1 VSIALDRLVA
11 EKVMGYAQHEHMQDC
26 WTHHSFA
33 NGYLQRHY
41 FTPSTSIAA
50 AWEVVEHLRK
60 QTKDDGTRKYLVS
73 IIDSIGNPEVQIETI
88 CGEDYNSWSG
98 PCDARSICCAALL
111 AVGVSES
118 EIQEACK

>member
-1 VSIALDRLVA
+1 VTPLDQQYHA
-11 EKVMGYAQHEHMQDC
+11 
-26 WTHHSFA
+26 
-33 NGYLQRHY
+33 
-41 FTPSTSIAA
+41 TPLDSGPHFDREISA